1 MGIAG
6 LSAPARGIQD
16 DPICDLNI
24 SKTLSW
30 ADRCEKYHTACNG
43 NSPWLNSGDTVG
55 PARLLY
61 VGLPGQPN
69 VKLVQTNGRRLGYV
83 ALSYCW
89 GDPHSGLLTT
99 KETIGRITT
108 RGVPL
113 AELSQSIQDA
123 VEVTRRLGMGYL
135 WVDALCIIQK
145 QPNKEDWTAESAE
158 MGLIYANAYLTIAA
172 TSASSASQG
181 FLTGAHRAGV
191 PVNFRVC
198 RAGPCEGKIYFREC
212 TWIITSFYEDVECS
226 PLLKRAWV
234 KQERILSR
242 RTVDFSSR
250 QIYWTCRTS
259 RYSEDGQVDQDG
271 ALEASAV
278 LRSVE
283 IFGLSRRAPE
293 EQAHMMR
300 GFFFSPWVDLIREYT
315 TLQLKFESDRLP
327 ALAGIAG
334 VLGQSVPGRYLS
346 GIWEASLPGGLLWEP
361 LARPAR
367 RSTQAC
373 LPSWSWASVVG
384 PVSASGPGPE
394 GARVQAMF
402 LGTSVD
408 ETGRQILHLQARVHR
423 CRVRIG
429 PQPPSAPCRSDRKLK
444 DPRVEIPAY
453 EFALDA
459 AVGPRPLGDEF
470 SNTCHFDGPRGTET
484 DFYALG
490 LQRSPSCDSLAGLL
504 LRKLDG
510 AGDEALYERAGIIWS
525 SDRFWHALQ
534 DVSVQL
540 I

>member
-1 MGIAG
+1 MTPGI
-6 LSAPARGIQD
+6 
-16 DPICDLNI
+16 
-24 SKTLSW
+24 
-30 ADRCEKYHTACNG
+30 
-43 NSPWLNSGDTVG
+43 
-55 PARLLY
+55 
-61 VGLPGQPN
+61 
-69 VKLVQTNGRRLGYV
+69 
-83 ALSYCW
+83 
-89 GDPHSGLLTT
+89 
-99 KETIGRITT
+99 
-108 RGVPL
+108 PL
-113 AELSQSIQDA
+113 ALLSQTIQDA
-123 VEVTRRLGMGYL
+123 VEVTRRLGIKYL
-135 WVDALCIIQK
+135 WVDALCIIQE
-145 QPNKEDWTAESAE
+145 QPDKADWTIESAK

-181 FLTGAHRAGV
+181 FLTRANRSGV
-191 PVNFRVC
+191 SVNFRVC
-198 RAGPCEGKIYFREC
+198 RAGPCEGKIYFREY
-212 TWIITSFYEDVECS
+212 TRITTTFYEDVECS

-259 RYSEDGQVDQDG
+259 RYAEDGQVDGDG
-271 ALEASAV
+271 AIEASAV
-278 LRSVE
+278 LSSVAV
-283 IFGLSRRAPE
+283 FGLSRGAPE
-293 EQAHMMR
+293 DQMDMMR
-300 GFFFSPWVDLIREYT
+300 GMFFSSWIHLIREYT
-315 TLQLKFESDRLP
+315 ALQLKFESDRLP

-384 PVSASGPGPE
+384 PISASGPGPE
-394 GARVQAMF
+394 GARAPARL
-402 LGTSVD
+402 LGASVH
-408 ETGRQILHLQARVHR
+408 ETGREILHLQGQLHR
-423 CRVRIG
+423 CRVRVC
-429 PQPPSAPCRSDRKLK
+429 PQPPPPPCRSDRKLQ

-459 AVGPRPLGDEF
+459 AVGPRPLGEQFD
-470 SNTCHFDGPRGTET
+470 NTCHFDGPRGTET

-490 LQRSPSCDSLAGLL
+490 LQNFPNRDSRVGLL

-510 AGDEALYERAGIIWS
+510 AGDEAFYERAGLMWT

-534 DVSVQL
+534 GVSVQL